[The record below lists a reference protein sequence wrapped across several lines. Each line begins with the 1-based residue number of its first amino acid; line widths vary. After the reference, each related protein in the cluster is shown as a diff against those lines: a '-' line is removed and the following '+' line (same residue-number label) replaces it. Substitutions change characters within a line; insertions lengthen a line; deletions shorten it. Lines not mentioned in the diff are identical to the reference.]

1 MKCLE
6 KTVDCYP
13 QSDASDGI
21 EQPASLFLVLYW
33 LLCPQ
38 WSAFGKPRSVTDDAA
53 EATDDFLFLFV
64 CLFLYLFL
72 LNQEH
77 GVNNERPQSIQSVR
91 HSKRTLDVREKA
103 VVREMGVCGFFLRI
117 ARSWQFNT

>member
-1 MKCLE
+1 MRYLE
-6 KTVDCYP
+6 KIVDCYP

-33 LLCPQ
+33 ILCPQ
-38 WSAFGKPRSVTDDAA
+38 WSAFGKPRSATDDAA
-53 EATDDFLFLFV
+53 EATDDFFVFV
-64 CLFLYLFL
+64 CLFVFTFFL

-103 VVREMGVCGFFLRI
+103 VVREMGVVVVFC
-117 ARSWQFNT
+117 A

>member
-1 MKCLE
+1 MIFCF
-6 KTVDCYP
+6 C
-13 QSDASDGI
+13 
-21 EQPASLFLVLYW
+21 
-33 LLCPQ
+33 
-38 WSAFGKPRSVTDDAA
+38 
-53 EATDDFLFLFV
+53 LFV
-64 CLFLYLFL
+64 FIFFL

-103 VVREMGVCGFFLRI
+103 VVREIGVFCFVLRI